1 MDGFNSRNVHFGLSA
16 EQDGETGDTVSFL
29 QSKEGDGSES
39 FTNPIPG
46 NIRSAAQTL
55 SYTCILVPCSPSL
68 QLLGDLANHLSQ
80 LVSRIC
86 DRHGWQLEFA
96 NIGRDYFQWGLR
108 VNDSILPTHFVEI
121 IRSETSELI
130 LSSLN
135 QLTFRDP
142 SNDLWA
148 PGHLIF
154 PGARPDSDDLI
165 KRYIR
170 LIRR

>member
-68 QLLGDLANHLSQ
+68 QLLGDLANHLGAFHLSYEVVTQ
-80 LVSRIC
+80 PKVTGC
-86 DRHGWQLEFA
+86 VWNG
-96 NIGRDYFQWGLR
+96 
-108 VNDSILPTHFVEI
+108 
-121 IRSETSELI
+121 EL
-130 LSSLN
+130 
-135 QLTFRDP
+135 
-142 SNDLWA
+142 
-148 PGHLIF
+148 
-154 PGARPDSDDLI
+154 
-165 KRYIR
+165 
-170 LIRR
+170 